1 VYVSSTTNS
10 TTTTTGALIIAGGIG
25 VAGQIYGQHANFEDV
40 EADSVTITD
49 HTTSTSATTG
59 ALQVMGGIS
68 TQENLNVGGI
78 TKVWDNTTSS
88 SKTTGAVQIVGGLG
102 VFGPLFGSTAEFD
115 GITKVTNT
123 TQSGNQT
130 SGALIVSG
138 GLGVAGNMH
147 CGDLTLTGNLTVTG
161 NTTVINSNNLIVQDP
176 IVELGGDN
184 TTGTDLGIIMNNPL
198 TGGNK
203 GNVAIIYDFS
213 TSKLEIGHTLNSA
226 TDSTIVMN
234 TANTIPVNINGTLEV
249 TGTTT
254 STTTTSGSL
263 KVAGGVGI
271 VENLNVGGVTKVW
284 DGTEATTTTSGA
296 VQVVGGLGVA
306 KTLFAADVSSGSV
319 TASGIVQGATITGT
333 NLYGTL
339 AGSNTAAVSDPN
351 CLGHGKGCNHH
362 RNKPLW
368 YPSRS

>member
-1 VYVSSTTNS
+1 VYVSSNLTVDTNTFHVDVGGKSIGLGTVNPTSNLHVVGNVYVSSTTNS

-49 HTTSTSATTG
+49 NTTSTSATNG

-78 TKVWDNTTSS
+78 TKVWDNTPSS

-161 NTTVINSNNLIVQDP
+161 NTSVINSNNLVVQDP
-176 IVELGGDN
+176 IFELGGDN

-254 STTTTSGSL
+254 STRQLRVLKCSG
-263 KVAGGVGI
+263 
-271 VENLNVGGVTKVW
+271 
-284 DGTEATTTTSGA
+284 
-296 VQVVGGLGVA
+296 VVL
-306 KTLFAADVSSGSV
+306 
-319 TASGIVQGATITGT
+319 
-333 NLYGTL
+333 
-339 AGSNTAAVSDPN
+339 
-351 CLGHGKGCNHH
+351 
-362 RNKPLW
+362 
-368 YPSRS
+368 

>member
-1 VYVSSTTNS
+1 
-10 TTTTTGALIIAGGIG
+10 
-25 VAGQIYGQHANFEDV
+25 
-40 EADSVTITD
+40 
-49 HTTSTSATTG
+49 
-59 ALQVMGGIS
+59 MGGIS

-161 NTTVINSNNLIVQDP
+161 NTTVINSNNLVVQDP
-176 IVELGGDN
+176 IFELGRDN

-263 KVAGGVGI
+263 KVAGGVGV

-284 DGTEATTTTSGA
+284 DGTDATTTTSGA

-319 TASGIVQGATITGT
+319 I
-333 NLYGTL
+333 
-339 AGSNTAAVSDPN
+339 VSD
-351 CLGHGKGCNHH
+351 GTTSTTTTSG
-362 RNKPLW
+362 
-368 YPSRS
+368 S